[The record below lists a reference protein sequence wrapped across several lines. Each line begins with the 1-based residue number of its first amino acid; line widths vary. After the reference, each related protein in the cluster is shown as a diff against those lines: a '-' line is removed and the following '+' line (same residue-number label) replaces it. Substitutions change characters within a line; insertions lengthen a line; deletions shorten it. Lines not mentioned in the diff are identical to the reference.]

1 MSGSNGLAPIVNVS
15 ARAKCPDS
23 PTKKKFL
30 TSDEAWAEAHT
41 RSEQAGVPIAPYACA
56 GCGAFHLTRKVDGS
70 DVLTRQDGG
79 NVVTGALRKRG
90 RNHPVFSGVTER
102 RILPEPESTEPPIPG
117 NRDARLK
124 VLREWLSDER
134 EPTTNEVNE
143 VLGGSIAR
151 DTSRDLMRS
160 LGYRNTGG
168 RSARWVPKDAQ
179 RPQEPAQDANSAQS
193 DERTWRTL
201 LTAPVAHMTVGDLIA
216 AYQAY
221 GVELRIQGS
230 DG

>member
-1 MSGSNGLAPIVNVS
+1 MKGSNGLAPIVNVS

-30 TSDEAWAEAHT
+30 TSEAAWTEAHK
-41 RSEQAGVPIAPYACA
+41 RSAEAGVPIAPYACA
-56 GCGAFHLTRKVDGS
+56 GCGTFHLTRKVDGS
-70 DVLTRQDGG
+70 DVLTRQDGAQ
-79 NVVTGALRKRG
+79 VVTGALRKRG
-90 RNHPVFSGVTER
+90 RNHPVFNRPTER
-102 RILPEPESTEPPIPG
+102 VTLPEPESTEPPIPG

-124 VLREWLSDER
+124 VLREWLGDSR

-143 VLGGSIAR
+143 VLGGSVAR

-168 RSARWVPKDAQ
+168 RSARWVRKDSQ
-179 RPQEPAQDANSAQS
+179 RPQAGAEGANSAPS

-201 LTAPVAHMTVGDLIA
+201 LTAPVEHMTVGDLIA
-216 AYQAY
+216 AYRAY